1 MKFGI
6 ICAMQEE
13 IKELKAALKN
23 NQTKMLGDKEYFAGQ
38 IDGQDVVL
46 VESESAR
53 LRLRLLL
60 SIWQWTL
67 PLTSLSTLVQL
78 AGLAKACMLAMW
90 WFLQRRPIMMLT
102 RQHLAM
108 NTASCRKKRLVSK
121 PHSNGAVP

>member
-46 VESESAR
+46 VESGIGKVEAA
-53 LRLRLLL
+53 
-60 SIWQWTL
+60 IT
-67 PLTSLSTLVQL
+67 
-78 AGLAKACMLAMW
+78 AE
-90 WFLQRRPIMMLT
+90 
-102 RQHLAM
+102 HLAVDFAVDLL
-108 NTASCRKKRLVSK
+108 NTVLTLQTIPVCINQQIEISTFYFFCQSFSIVI
-121 PHSNGAVP
+121 V